1 MSGMLEFRALGP
13 FEVLRGNDPIELGS
27 HKQRMLLALLLINAN
42 RVVSRDRITEAL
54 WGEDAT
60 DKENALWVYVSRLR
74 TVLEPERTG
83 RGESTLLIT
92 KEPGYMLSADP
103 QHVDYLRFEQGLD
116 EARTLIETD
125 AERALA
131 ALDEALHL
139 WQGEALADF
148 AYETFARAEIDRL
161 NELRLEALELRFDA
175 RLQLG
180 HAAELISG
188 LEILSRQN
196 PYRER
201 PVAQLMTA
209 LYRTGRQTEALRTFE
224 RHRRALS
231 EELGIDPSPELCRLE
246 EQILLH
252 DEHLVHTSRR
262 TGPAFEAGN
271 PYKGLHAFQEADSS
285 HFYGRERLLAELLRR
300 LDRGDRL
307 VALVGPS
314 GSGKSSVVRAG
325 LIPAIRK
332 NAVAG
337 TAEWLIAQMVPG
349 GHPFAELEAALLRT
363 RIDGPDSLA
372 TQLGD
377 KDQGIL
383 RAALCVLP
391 GDDTRLLLVIDQLEE
406 LFTLVD
412 DRDVQRRFLDG
423 LLVVVDDPHG
433 RVTVVVTLR
442 ADFYDRPLLHPAF
455 GARLGEAL
463 VNVTPLS
470 AHELEEAASVPAAMS
485 GVSIEPSMLGR
496 LIGDVVDH
504 PGALPMFQYTL
515 TELFE
520 RRAGDVL
527 DEASYDE
534 IGGVRGA
541 ITHRA
546 EGLFGE
552 LGPEEREA
560 ARQLFLR
567 LVSMSGEDTW
577 SRRRVRAEEI
587 ISLDVDVVALQ
598 AVIDRFGSRRLL
610 FFDRDWATGAPTVE
624 VGHEALLTE
633 WERLG
638 DWIREARTDLVRHA
652 SFVSAVDDW
661 ERSDRDPG
669 YLVTG
674 ARLAEYEK
682 WAGASR
688 LDLNARELQF
698 LGASLQAREREVRA
712 DQERTEREVRLD
724 RRARRRLW
732 AAVAAVIMLVVFV
745 GTLVVATALNDTTRV
760 AVITS
765 GEEDA
770 LSKLLIRGV
779 EQAAADLPVEIMDV
793 IPPITDLGREYR
805 RLAAA
810 GVELIIVPAGLDSGE
825 LFDIAA
831 EEPDVTFVVVMGLEA
846 EGSPNVVA
854 VQFAEEQAG
863 FLAGVA
869 AAAETKTGV
878 VGFIGG
884 AAVPDVETRRAG
896 FEAGV
901 AFVDP
906 TVTVLARHVSANGDG
921 ARAFQRTDLGKA
933 ASGDLFDLGAD
944 VIYHTAGRSGFGVFQ
959 AAREHTEA
967 SSVKHWG
974 IGSDSDQILEV
985 GALEQDYVLF
995 SVLRKFDVV
1004 ASSTVH
1010 DLLNGDLDAGKVRY
1024 TLADGGLGYST
1035 RGNHLSELAV
1045 SRVAQAEASIIDGTV
1060 AIPLVPVGDVLPPLE
1075 APVPVGT
1082 VEVRFDGSQ
1091 CSHRYS
1097 GPTVVA
1103 SGQSI
1108 RIVVVNDGAIMSWA
1122 GAFVDGFG
1130 KPASIVGS
1138 DPGRT
1143 QVGYFVA
1150 TDGRYELSCGTES
1163 MLPGLMTL
1171 EVA

>member
-1 MSGMLEFRALGP
+1 MSEMLEFRALGP
-13 FEVLRGNDPIELGS
+13 FEVLRGNDPIELGP

-54 WGEDAT
+54 WGQDAS

-74 TVLEPERTG
+74 TVLEPERSG

-92 KEPGYMLSADP
+92 KEPGYMLTASP
-103 QHVDYLRFEQGLD
+103 QHVDILRFEQGLD
-116 EARTLIETD
+116 ESRALIEAD
-125 AERALA
+125 AGSALA
-131 ALDEALHL
+131 ALDEAIQL
-139 WQGEALADF
+139 WQGDALADF

-161 NELRLEALELRFDA
+161 DELRLEALELRFDA

-201 PVAQLMTA
+201 PVRQLMTA
-209 LYRTGRQTEALRTFE
+209 LYRAGRQTEALRTFE

-231 EELGIDPSPELCRLE
+231 EELGIDPSPELRRLE

-252 DEHLVHTSRR
+252 DDRLVRTSRR
-262 TGPAFEAGN
+262 TRHASEASN
-271 PYKGLHAFQEADSS
+271 PYKGLHAFQEADATR
-285 HFYGRERLLAELLRR
+285 FCGRERLLVEMLRR

-325 LIPAIRK
+325 LIPAVRN
-332 NAVAG
+332 NAVAAN
-337 TAEWLIAQMVPG
+337 AEWLIAQMVPG
-349 GHPFAELEAALLRT
+349 AHPFAELEAALLRT
-363 RIDGPDSLA
+363 RIDVPDSLA
-372 TQLGD
+372 AQLGD
-377 KDQGIL
+377 GDQAIL
-383 RAALCVLP
+383 RAALRVLP
-391 GDDTRLLLVIDQLEE
+391 GDDTRLLLVVDQLEE

-412 DRDVQRRFLDG
+412 DREIQRRFLDG
-423 LLVVVDDPHG
+423 LLVVVDDPHE

-470 AHELEEAASVPAAMS
+470 AHELEEAASVPAAMA
-485 GVSIEPSMLGR
+485 GVSLEPSLLGR

-520 RRAGDVL
+520 RRVGDVL
-527 DEASYDE
+527 SEASYDE

-546 EGLFGE
+546 EDLFGE
-552 LGPEEREA
+552 LGPEEQEA
-560 ARQLFLR
+560 ARQMFLR

-587 ISLDVDVVALQ
+587 VSLDVDVVALQ

-610 FFDRDWATGAPTVE
+610 FFDRDRATGAPTVE

-698 LGASLQAREREVRA
+698 LGASLQARELDVRA
-712 DQERTEREVRLD
+712 DQERTEREVQLD

-732 AAVAAVIMLVVFV
+732 AAVAAVIILVVLA
-745 GTLVVATALNDTTRV
+745 GGLVVATVLNDTTRV
-760 AVITS
+760 ALVTTS
-765 GEEDA
+765 QEDA
-770 LSKLLIRGV
+770 LGKLLMRGV
-779 EQAAADLPVEIMDV
+779 EQAAADLPIEIMDV
-793 IPPITDLGREYR
+793 IPPITDLRGEYR

-810 GVELIIVPAGLDSGE
+810 GVKLIIVPAALDFGA
-825 LFDIAA
+825 LYDIAA
-831 EEPDVTFVVVMGLEA
+831 EMPDVTFVNVMALPGPEA
-846 EGSPNVVA
+846 PNVVA
-854 VQFAEEQAG
+854 VGFAEEQAG

-901 AFVDP
+901 AYVDP
-906 TVTVLARHVSANGDG
+906 RATVLARHIAANGDLD
-921 ARAFQRTDLGKA
+921 AAFQRTDLGKA
-933 ASGDLFDLGAD
+933 ATADLLDRDAD
-944 VIYHTAGRSGFGVFQ
+944 VIYHAAGRSGLGIFQ
-959 AAREHTEA
+959 AVREHTEA
-967 SSVKHWG
+967 TLVKHWG

-985 GALEQDYVLF
+985 GTAEQDYVLF

-1004 ASSTVH
+1004 ASNAVH
-1010 DLLNGDLDAGKVRY
+1010 DLLNGDLETGAVRY
-1024 TLADGGLGYST
+1024 TFADGGLGYST

-1045 SRVAQAEASIIDGTV
+1045 SRIAQAEANLIDGTV
-1060 AIPLVPVGDVLPPLE
+1060 AIPLYPVGDVLPPLE
-1075 APVPVGT
+1075 APEPVGT
-1082 VEVRFDGSQ
+1082 VEVRYDGSQ
-1091 CSHRYS
+1091 CSHRYD
-1097 GPTVVA
+1097 GPNVVDP
-1103 SGQSI
+1103 GQSI
-1108 RIVVVNDGAIMSWA
+1108 RIVVVNDSAVMSWA
-1122 GAFVDGFG
+1122 SAFATESGTV
-1130 KPASIVGS
+1130 ASLIAAS
-1138 DPGRT
+1138 PGRT

-1150 TDGRYELSCGTES
+1150 TDGPYELMCGTDSTSTE
-1163 MLPGLMTL
+1163 LMTF
-1171 EVA
+1171 EIE